1 MRPNL
6 KSFLLA
12 TVAALVAGA
21 HSSAALAQ
29 QAPGDVVDE
38 IVVTGY
44 RKSLSDA
51 RAIKRDSVI
60 QKDVIVAEDMAKFPE
75 LNLAES
81 LQRLPGVQITREAG
95 EGRRISLRGLGPDFA
110 RVQLNG
116 MEVLG
121 NVDSA
126 QDSRGQRSR
135 DRAFDF
141 NIFASELFSRVEVE
155 KTFQAA
161 QNEGGMAGTVGLF
174 TGKPFDYAS
183 GSKGAVSLKLGT
195 NEYTKDA
202 QPRIAALFSQNWDNK
217 FGVAFSVAYSKR
229 ETTEQGHNTYNYSH
243 PDAATMKGLVS
254 KGLDI
259 SKLSAAQ
266 QTKFLSGDLYF
277 ADGNRISSWNSKQ
290 ERLGL
295 TGAVQRRGRR
305 TPLAG

>member
-1 MRPNL
+1 MSKLHPVRAWRPNL
-6 KSFLLA
+6 KSLLLC
-12 TVAALVAGA
+12 TVTVLVAGA
-21 HSSAALAQ
+21 SATAAFARQ
-29 QAPGDVVDE
+29 TATDATASETVDAV
-38 IVVTGY
+38 VVTGY
-44 RKSLSDA
+44 RKSLADA
-51 RAIKRDSVI
+51 RAIKRESVI
-60 QKDVIVAEDMAKFPE
+60 QKDAIVAEDMAKFPE

-81 LQRLPGVQITREAG
+81 LQRLPGVQINREAG

-155 KTFQAA
+155 KTYEAA

-174 TGKPFDYAS
+174 TGKPFDYKPGA
-183 GSKGAVSLKLGT
+183 KGALSLKLGT
-195 NEYTKDA
+195 NEYTKDT
-202 QPRIAALFSQNWDNK
+202 QPRIAALFSHNWDNR
-217 FGVAFSVAYSKR
+217 FGALFSVAYAKR
-229 ETTEQGHNTYNYSH
+229 QTTEQGHNTYNYSR
-243 PDAATMKGLVS
+243 PSASTMKSLVA

-266 QTKFLSGDLYF
+266 QTKF
-277 ADGNRISSWNSKQ
+277 
-290 ERLGL
+290 
-295 TGAVQRRGRR
+295 
-305 TPLAG
+305 